1 MAKPYTHSTMITVE
15 LAGGCLGQ
23 RVMHTL
29 LRGGSLDACAHGRRN
44 AIESDERVESLDQHG
59 FVPAVARCDMTE
71 DFNNN
76 RSQQIENRY
85 GANEIVKTL
94 CLSAGLLLG
103 SVAVRTVQRVV
114 AAERT
119 IRIYT
124 IQRVGDR
131 KRRRPGVDGRRSQG
145 LSGWGPIV
153 MKNLCCL
160 VRPLSGSALFW
171 RTEPGDGRLPLG
183 REE

>member
-15 LAGGCLGQ
+15 LAAGRLGQ
-23 RVMHTL
+23 RVTRTL
-29 LRGGSLDACAHGRRN
+29 LRGGSLDVRAHGRRN
-44 AIESDERVESLDQHG
+44 AIEPDERVESLDQHG
-59 FVPAVARCDMTE
+59 VVPAVPRCDMTG

-76 RSQQIENRY
+76 RAQQIENRR

-94 CLSAGLLLG
+94 CLSASLLLG

-114 AAERT
+114 AAERI

-124 IQRVGDR
+124 IQRVDDR
-131 KRRRPGVDGRRSQG
+131 KRRRPRVDGRWSQR
-145 LSGWGPIV
+145 LAGWGPVV
-153 MKNLCCL
+153 MKNLGCL
-160 VRPLSGSALFW
+160 VRPLSGSSLFW
-171 RTEPGDGRLPLG
+171 RTEPGDGHLPLG